1 MSVQTIVIIGGGY
14 GGFAVAQKLASK
26 FNKSQTHQIILIERK
41 SHFYHSVAGLRT
53 VVEDEFENKVT
64 IPYDH
69 LFDKHGQGK
78 IIHGTVTK
86 LNKNDLIVSKNDG
99 EEEQVTFEIAVI
111 ATGSD
116 YPRPAKFDAENK
128 EEGVKEIIRQ
138 REAVKGA
145 QKILIVGGGPVGIEL
160 AGEIASV
167 YGNEKEVTLVH
178 GEENLLSPKFPIKL
192 SDSLAKQ
199 LKDLNVKLILGD
211 KIDFQ
216 KNNIGD
222 GLSKLTITTEKG
234 QVIESDVQFVAIGA
248 KPNTSLIESL
258 NSSLIDENSH
268 LVKVKPTLQL
278 DLNDEYNHIFAI
290 GDITNIPETKLA
302 FRAALHADL
311 VSKNISSFIDNKKL
325 EEYKPMKET
334 MMVTIGKKGGAGLL
348 PVFGGLVV
356 GSMMVRNFKGKNLF
370 VDKYWKEINPSVKL

>member
-1 MSVQTIVIIGGGY
+1 MSVQTIVIVGGGY
-14 GGFAVAQKLASK
+14 GGYAVAQKLASK
-26 FNKSQTHQIILIERK
+26 FNKSQSHQIILIERK

-53 VVEDEFENKVT
+53 VVEDGFEEKVS

-78 IIHGTVTK
+78 LIHGTVIK
-86 LNKNDLIVSKNDG
+86 LNKNDLIVRTNDG
-99 EEEQVTFEIAVI
+99 EEQNITFEIAVI
-111 ATGSD
+111 ATGSN

-128 EEGVKEIIRQ
+128 EEGTKEIIRQ
-138 REAVKGA
+138 REAVKNA

-160 AGEIASV
+160 AGEIATV
-167 YGNEKEVTLVH
+167 YENKKEVTLVH
-178 GEENLLSPKFPIKL
+178 GEDNLLSPNFPNKL
-192 SDSLAKQ
+192 RDSLAKQ

-211 KIDFQ
+211 RIDFQ

-222 GLSKLTITTEKG
+222 GLSKLTITTEKE

-248 KPNTSLIESL
+248 KPNTSLVESL
-258 NSSLIDENSH
+258 NGSLIDENSH

-290 GDITNIPETKLA
+290 GDITNVPETKLA
-302 FRAALHADL
+302 FRAGLHADL
-311 VSKNISSFIDNKKL
+311 VSKNISSFIDNKNL

-334 MMVTIGKKGGAGLL
+334 MFVTIGKKGGAGLL
-348 PVFGGLVV
+348 PMFGGLVV
-356 GSMMVRNFKGKNLF
+356 GSMMVRNLKGKHLF
-370 VDKYWKEINPSVKL
+370 VDKYRKELNAPTQ